1 MEVFTMVAIIVVAS
15 CAAGV
20 FNNYLKVRGQSAS
33 EEDQEEILQEVEA
46 LRARVE
52 VLEKIVTDE
61 KYQLKN
67 EIEALERNGG

>member
-1 MEVFTMVAIIVVAS
+1 MVAIIVVAS

-33 EEDQEEILQEVEA
+33 GEDQEKILQEVEA
-46 LRARVE
+46 LRGRVE
-52 VLEKIVTDE
+52 VLEEIVTDQ

>member
-1 MEVFTMVAIIVVAS
+1 VEVFTMVAIIVVAS

-33 EEDQEEILQEVEA
+33 GEDQEKILQEVEA
-46 LRARVE
+46 LRGRVE
-52 VLEKIVTDE
+52 VLEEIVTDQ